1 MANPTDRQR
10 TLLFV
15 GLVIVLAAVGIYLT
29 LAPDDDSTDAPEA
42 RAAAPAPTSPVAPTT
57 APPGIETTVTPKNF
71 DIYRLL
77 PFSQADFATSADLAQ
92 RFTSAYGT
100 YRFDE
105 EPQVYIERL
114 SGMVTEQLRTE
125 ITRSASAPGLLD
137 ERRQQQIVATST
149 ATLDGIRDIE
159 ANSIIF
165 LVTSRQQLS
174 KGGERSDEK
183 QQYAVT
189 VARDGGSWQVYAFE
203 PADAGQAG
211 DTG

>member
-1 MANPTDRQR
+1 MNLTDRQR
-10 TLLFV
+10 KFLFI
-15 GLVIVLAAVGIYLT
+15 GLVVALAAIGIYLT
-29 LAPDDDSTDAPEA
+29 LPSDGGTTDQARQSGSPAP
-42 RAAAPAPTSPVAPTT
+42 AASAAPTSTPS
-57 APPGIETTVTPKNF
+57 GIDSTVTPEKF

-77 PFSQADFATSADLAQ
+77 PFSQREFATAADMAQ
-92 RFTSAYGT
+92 RFTATYGT

-105 EPQVYIERL
+105 DPRVYVGRL
-114 SGMVTEQLRTE
+114 SGMVTDQLRTE
-125 ITRSASAPGLLD
+125 IVRSSSSPGLLD
-137 ERRQQQIVATST
+137 ERRQQQVVAVST

-165 LVTSRQQLS
+165 LVTGKQHVTKSG
-174 KGGERSDEK
+174 KKTDDN

-189 VARDGGSWQVYAFE
+189 VSRDGGSWRVYAFE